1 MAKKDDLK
9 FILKK
14 IFKDYNS
21 NRMIYNGML
30 RGIKNRMP
38 LGKFAQF
45 YSQTD
50 TDTEV
55 NNEELYWMGKIF
67 KIEFDKIEEDL
78 KDSYVKSFKI
88 EDYFTAKEVEN
99 AEKYTFKHENIEND
113 TLVIDNVVMV
123 SPDEFICYNISYKDI
138 SNAFNN
144 GVTTYNFE
152 TQRSPIAEYSR
163 VLNEMVYKPRVYAK
177 TVGEMYKAMKNKEF
191 IPNMITWNILKT
203 GTEQF
208 TYDEDKQQLIFKIGE
223 GSQINCIDGY
233 HRTLAI
239 DKLITEKPKFQGH
252 MQVKIFNFDV
262 DKARKFIKQEAKG
275 NKISSRRLE
284 QLETNKYIKMAEQIN
299 DFGDSKTNLLYHKVA
314 DQRQRMY
321 EPEAKYVYKNTL
333 ANAIKE
339 SYEDIIEEDFAEI
352 DKVKSWLIKF
362 LNEIITIKYDYFSN
376 IENSIENSVS
386 GYNNMWTFYVEW
398 SKLLYRNTNWKSEL
412 NRLISGMDWSS
423 DNKIWSMM
431 SINST
436 REDKRVS
443 SRIREYARTFYNE
456 IIEKEM

>member
-1 MAKKDDLK
+1 MAKKDGLK

-30 RGIKNRMP
+30 KGIKNRMP

-45 YSQTD
+45 YSQID
-50 TDTEV
+50 TDIKV

-88 EDYFTAKEVEN
+88 EDYFTAKEIEK
-99 AEKYTFKHENIEND
+99 AEGYTFEHEKLENN
-113 TLVIDNVVMV
+113 TLVIDNVIKVN
-123 SPDEFICYNISYKDI
+123 SDEFICYDISYKDI

-152 TQRSPIAEYSR
+152 TQRSPMPEYSR

-177 TVGEMYKAMKNKEF
+177 TVGEIYKAMKNKEF

-208 TYDEDKQQLIFKIGE
+208 TYDEDKRQLTLKTGE

-239 DKLITEKPKFQGH
+239 DKLIMEKPKFQGH
-252 MQVKIFNFDV
+252 MQVKIFNFNV

-275 NKISSRRLE
+275 NKISSRRLG
-284 QLETNKYIKMAEQIN
+284 QLETNKYIKMVEQIN
-299 DFGDSKTNLLYHKVA
+299 NFEDSKTNLLYHKIA
-314 DQRQRMY
+314 NQRKDMY
-321 EPEAKYVYKNTL
+321 EPEVKYIYKKTL
-333 ANAIKE
+333 ANAIKD

-352 DKVKSWLIKF
+352 DKVRSWLIEF
-362 LNEIITIKYDYFSN
+362 VNEIITIKYDYFSN

-412 NRLISGMDWSS
+412 KRLMSGMDWSS
-423 DNKIWSMM
+423 DNKIWNMM
-431 SINST
+431 SIHSS
-436 REDKRVS
+436 RENVKVS
-443 SRIREYARTFYNE
+443 SRIREYSKIFYDK